1 LKDLVVLGTSY
12 REGGGYLS
20 LIHNL
25 GNDEFAVADFDE
37 KVGSKPVGMV
47 LEDLDHDGLLDAVIA
62 DLNDDGGPGRV
73 FVFQGVAPGYMSW
86 IRTAQVGEYPEGIA
100 GGDFDGDGRADVA
113 IASSGFGK
121 VEVWKNES
129 LPALGGRAIATVL
142 SQAAAVESVEVV
154 WQAPGVTRVTVE
166 RSLVGKQWQPLAQA
180 HMDREGHLRYVD
192 RTVSAGGRYRY
203 RLASRDP
210 GVAIDGGEA
219 WFVITPGGLA
229 PSAKVMVSQ
238 ARAGEGAV
246 MLSVPQGS
254 DLMLEL
260 FDVSGRRVL
269 KRQLGWMEAGRH
281 RVDTPEVRD
290 LPPGLYWARVG
301 GTEGAAGKILVL
313 R

>member
-1 LKDLVVLGTSY
+1 MLHPNRPTAVREPRVDSLPRLRPRWVEGPRRTRQLTY

-25 GNDEFAVADFDE
+25 GNDRFAVADFDGKWARSPSE
-37 KVGSKPVGMV
+37 WCSRTWTTTDSWMPSSPISMTTAGLEGCSCSRGSRPRLYVV
-47 LEDLDHDGLLDAVIA
+47 D
-62 DLNDDGGPGRV
+62 PYR
-73 FVFQGVAPGYMSW
+73 SS
-86 IRTAQVGEYPEGIA
+86 GEYPEGIA

-210 GVAIDGGEA
+210 GVAIDGE
-219 WFVITPGGLA
+219 
-229 PSAKVMVSQ
+229 K
-238 ARAGEGAV
+238 R
-246 MLSVPQGS
+246 GS
-254 DLMLEL
+254 
-260 FDVSGRRVL
+260 
-269 KRQLGWMEAGRH
+269 
-281 RVDTPEVRD
+281 
-290 LPPGLYWARVG
+290 
-301 GTEGAAGKILVL
+301 
-313 R
+313 